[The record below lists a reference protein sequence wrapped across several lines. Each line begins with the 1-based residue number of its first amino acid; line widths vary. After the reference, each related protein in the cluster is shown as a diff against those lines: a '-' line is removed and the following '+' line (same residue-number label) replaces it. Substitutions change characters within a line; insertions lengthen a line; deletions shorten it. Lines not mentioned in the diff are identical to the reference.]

1 MASKDKE
8 ARVRDRESFDEEISR
23 IIEGGGYT
31 PEERI
36 QCCLETIDLS
46 LARARNAS
54 RTGEAKGSL
63 AFASLAERIQ
73 VILSNIEDRQADFS
87 GVNKGVFEIRFADYS
102 NLDGPKI

>member
-1 MASKDKE
+1 MASKDKQ
-8 ARVRDRESFDEEISR
+8 AHARDRESFDEEISR
-23 IIEGGGYT
+23 IINGGGYT

-73 VILSNIEDRQADFS
+73 AILSNIEDRQAGFS
-87 GVNKGVFEIRFADYS
+87 GINKGVFEIRFADHPT
-102 NLDGPKI
+102 LDGPKV